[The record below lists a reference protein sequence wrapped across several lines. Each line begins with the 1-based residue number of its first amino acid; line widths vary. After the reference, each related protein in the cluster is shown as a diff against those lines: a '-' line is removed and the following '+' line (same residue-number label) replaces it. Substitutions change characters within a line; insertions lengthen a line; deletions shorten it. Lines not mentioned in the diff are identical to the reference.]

1 MSLNQVNLL
10 GRIGKIETKYTP
22 SGTAVTTFSLATS
35 RRVLDKQTNSY
46 QEKTEWTPCV
56 SYGKLAE
63 TIGQHFQ
70 KGSEIFVTGRL
81 QTRSW
86 EDKNQQKRYKTEVI
100 IETFSFT
107 GGSRV
112 GNNEQSNFDQ
122 RPQNNYGGGRPQQ
135 GFNQQ
140 NRATDNFD
148 ANNADFDSFDDSVP
162 F

>member
-1 MSLNQVNLL
+1 MSLNQANLL

-81 QTRSW
+81 QTRDW
-86 EDKNQQKRYKTEVI
+86 EDNGQKRYMTEVI
-100 IETFSFT
+100 VEAFSFT

-112 GNNEQSNFDQ
+112 NNNNQSNFDQ
-122 RPQNNYGGGRPQQ
+122 RPQNNQQQHQNQ

-140 NRATDNFD
+140 N
-148 ANNADFDSFDDSVP
+148 NNTTDFDSFDDDVP